1 MAIAVVI
8 LSGLILAQTR
18 RWLEKFDLLIIPGIT
33 FVVIFL
39 IPLLRSNLGIQQVV
53 IFAVAA
59 ALIAIAVTT
68 LFRLIYKLES
78 SIL

>member
-8 LSGLILAQTR
+8 LGGLILAQTR
-18 RWLEKFDLLIIPGIT
+18 RWLEKIDLFIIPRIT

-39 IPLLRSNLGIQQVV
+39 IPLLRSSLGIQQVV
-53 IFAVAA
+53 IFPVAA

-68 LFRLIYKLES
+68 YII
-78 SIL
+78 SIDL

>member
-8 LSGLILAQTR
+8 LRGLILAQTR
-18 RWLEKFDLLIIPGIT
+18 RWLEKFDLFIIPRIT

-39 IPLLRSNLGIQQVV
+39 IPLLRSSLGIQQVV
-53 IFAVAA
+53 IFPVAA

-68 LFRLIYKLES
+68 YII
-78 SIL
+78 SIDL